1 MITIKGKPISQKT
14 IFIVVLSALGV
25 LLVGLCIGLV
35 VALTPKDKAVV
46 APSSS
51 QTEESRGST
60 NASGESTQSAD
71 STSQE
76 GDSTMSLNGSTA
88 SATSTAGK
96 PDNTQTPATAGT
108 KATSTTTK
116 KTDTY
121 KTYTK
126 YNLDAYMTPVWKGGV
141 VYNESV
147 MFFPNAKTGKLDPA
161 PLLYKPDKILSVRS
175 SDLKTEYKEG
185 VDYVVENGCI
195 KLTENTSIWSWD
207 YDDFYL
213 KSPASVP
220 IGSVQAPGRYVFYT
234 NGATYADTQLAVTY
248 THSGKWTG
256 TVPQYAGSQLPKT
269 IAKLKAKQPVTVVY
283 YGDSIMVGCEASGL
297 NKYEP
302 YMPIFTTM
310 VTDQLKKT
318 YGTSNIKEINTS
330 VGGKHSEWGR
340 EEASNLVTKYNP
352 DLVVIGFGMN
362 DSGLTV
368 EVNGNSQPVDV
379 ARYEAN
385 IRAIIQNVRSKN
397 PNAEFIL
404 VSTTL
409 PNPDCNGW
417 TNWQPKYKAGLENI
431 AKDTAGVALAPMTDM
446 HTYLLS
452 KKRYEDMD
460 GNGVNHPN
468 DFLARV
474 YAQTIAQCLVPNLG

>member
-185 VDYVVENGCI
+185 VD
-195 KLTENTSIWSWD
+195 
-207 YDDFYL
+207 
-213 KSPASVP
+213 
-220 IGSVQAPGRYVFYT
+220 
-234 NGATYADTQLAVTY
+234 
-248 THSGKWTG
+248 
-256 TVPQYAGSQLPKT
+256 
-269 IAKLKAKQPVTVVY
+269 
-283 YGDSIMVGCEASGL
+283 
-297 NKYEP
+297 
-302 YMPIFTTM
+302 
-310 VTDQLKKT
+310 
-318 YGTSNIKEINTS
+318 
-330 VGGKHSEWGR
+330 
-340 EEASNLVTKYNP
+340 
-352 DLVVIGFGMN
+352 
-362 DSGLTV
+362 
-368 EVNGNSQPVDV
+368 
-379 ARYEAN
+379 
-385 IRAIIQNVRSKN
+385 
-397 PNAEFIL
+397 
-404 VSTTL
+404 
-409 PNPDCNGW
+409 
-417 TNWQPKYKAGLENI
+417 
-431 AKDTAGVALAPMTDM
+431 
-446 HTYLLS
+446 
-452 KKRYEDMD
+452 
-460 GNGVNHPN
+460 
-468 DFLARV
+468 
-474 YAQTIAQCLVPNLG
+474 